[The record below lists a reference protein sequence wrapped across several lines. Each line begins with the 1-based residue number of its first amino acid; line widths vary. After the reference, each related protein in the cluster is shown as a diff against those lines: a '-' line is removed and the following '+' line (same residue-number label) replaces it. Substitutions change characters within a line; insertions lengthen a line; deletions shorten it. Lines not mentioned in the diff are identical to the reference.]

1 MKKISALVLA
11 LVLALCAVSSL
22 AEGVSFT
29 CKYFTLTLPDSWVI
43 DTDFSGA
50 DSDETTEPLGWFYDG
65 SKPVSL
71 WDGDSSLLR
80 DYEDMLLDE
89 LKEDQAVSLGVVT
102 AGKIPFVVIRAAD
115 KSIGEYIYAETVT
128 NGYAIEFTG
137 YMADEEGKENYPLTD
152 EAVEQFKNILL
163 TFVPVT

>member
-43 DTDFSGA
+43 DTDFSDA
-50 DSDETTEPLGWFYDG
+50 DSDETTEPLGWFYDD
-65 SKPVSL
+65 SKPVSLLIEAYLVYYEELKEYAL

-102 AGKIPFVVIRAAD
+102 AGKFP
-115 KSIGEYIYAETVT
+115 SW
-128 NGYAIEFTG
+128 
-137 YMADEEGKENYPLTD
+137 
-152 EAVEQFKNILL
+152 
-163 TFVPVT
+163 